1 MRMRDRLQWTALAV
15 GLSWASGSL
24 AAEPPT
30 RIEGSL
36 HSTSAEVIAVDQEQR
51 LVTLRNV
58 AGETVILEAGPEVRN
73 LGQVEVGDVVDVELY
88 EMLVTELQKG
98 TPGVKKRI
106 ETVEA
111 ERAPLGAKPGAV
123 FTRTIE
129 FGAAVE
135 AVDPGQRLLTLRGP
149 ERSVT
154 LKVAPDVDLGR
165 VAVGDHVE
173 GSYVEQLSIVVSP
186 AR

>member
-1 MRMRDRLQWTALAV
+1 MHAKRLKAAFAAALVWVA
-15 GLSWASGSL
+15 GSVA

-30 RIEGSL
+30 RIEGMLS
-36 HSTSAEVIAVDQEQR
+36 SASAEVVAVDKANR
-51 LVTLRNV
+51 LVTLKQ
-58 AGETVILEAGPEVRN
+58 ASGETATVEAGPEVRN
-73 LGQVEVGDVVDVELY
+73 FDQIEVGDVVDVEFY
-88 EMLVTELQKG
+88 EMLVTELRKG
-98 TPGVKKRI
+98 EPGVKKRI

-111 ERAPLGAKPGAV
+111 ERAPLGAKPGAI

-135 AVDPGQRLLTLRGP
+135 AVDAEQRLVTLRGAKG
-149 ERSVT
+149 SVT
-154 LKVAPDVDLGR
+154 LKVASDIDLGK

-173 GSYVEQLSIVVSP
+173 GSYVEQLSIIVSP